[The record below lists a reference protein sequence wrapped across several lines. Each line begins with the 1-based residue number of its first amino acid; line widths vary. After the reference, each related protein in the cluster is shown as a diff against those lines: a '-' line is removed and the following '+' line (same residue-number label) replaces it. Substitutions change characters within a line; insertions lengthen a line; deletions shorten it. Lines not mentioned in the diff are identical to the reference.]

1 MTNNEWSRGHALVNN
16 LCSLKAGFQYDAR
29 YKKRCAGSCFIH
41 IDMNP
46 EYYEDL
52 FAGVVAQQ
60 ITLFLPLIVEKR
72 CRGCWLGAWEAHDL
86 CPLPSREVVDRTFP
100 YTLTMVDRDG
110 AEAMFHNFL
119 YPRPSF
125 VFDEDWCGDLWF
137 DANWRGQVRHKVA
150 VLREAALGR

>member
-1 MTNNEWSRGHALVNN
+1 MSNLTIKHASRLI
-16 LCSLKAGFQYDAR
+16 AR
-29 YKKRCAGSCFIH
+29 YKTCLINTVPHTSVELRRYT
-41 IDMNP
+41 MNP

-60 ITLFLPLIVEKR
+60 ITLFLPLIVERR
-72 CRGCWLGAWEAHDL
+72 CIGCCLGAWGAHDL
-86 CPLPSREVVDRTFP
+86 CTLPSKDVVDRVFP

-110 AEAMFHNFL
+110 AEAMFYNFI

-125 VFDEDWCGDLWF
+125 LFDEDWCGDLWF